1 MWRSYAS
8 DGLYLR
14 SGPGTGSSTIITMP
28 AGTEVKIWGHYGSQP
43 GDGINWLKVTAS
55 GKTGWAS
62 GQYIKLLDRPRG
74 VIYFKEW
81 YRDDD
86 LSIKVYE
93 EPDLDSA
100 IVDTLHFADSFSIE
114 KMQVEQHSGSYYP
127 AIVSTTPVKAA
138 GSVATMPVS
147 SKWPA
152 GSYYT
157 VVIW

>member
-1 MWRSYAS
+1 
-8 DGLYLR
+8 
-14 SGPGTGSSTIITMP
+14 MP

-93 EPDLDSA
+93 EPDLDSN
-100 IVDTLHFADSFSIE
+100 IIDTLHFADPFSIE
-114 KMQVEQHSGSYYP
+114 RMQVEQHSGKYYLWYRVNYP
-127 AIVSTTPVKAA
+127 GESGWVI
-138 GSVATMPVS
+138 ATMPVS